1 MIKIFKV
8 FFLLGFMKKRGARK
22 QLKKI
27 RKKPII
33 ALAQI
38 RYSGVTKENVEKII
52 KYIKIA
58 KTKGADIVCFPEAC
72 LSIRDR
78 RDVFKLSHHFIKEIE
93 ETCKRNKIWCII
105 SDDMI
110 IQGKAYS
117 VALVI
122 NREGKDVGGYK
133 KIHLS
138 GDNDLVN
145 AGKRIRV
152 FNTDFGKISIV
163 ICWDLIFAE
172 LFKRI
177 KKAGA
182 EIVFCP
188 AQWHYQEE
196 SYNKKFKRRDLK
208 LLRALISARAFEN
221 FYFVALCNPLTN
233 RKDLVSYSAI
243 TSPHKILK
251 EIINK
256 EGIITAEINL
266 SEIKKMHKLYK
277 I

>member
-1 MIKIFKV
+1 
-8 FFLLGFMKKRGARK
+8 MKKEAKK
-22 QLKKI
+22 QTKTKK
-27 RKKPII
+27 KKPII

-38 RYSGVTKENVEKII
+38 RYSGITKENVEKIK

-58 KTKGADIVCFPEAC
+58 KLKNADIVCFPEAC
-72 LSIRDR
+72 LSTKDR
-78 RDVFKLSHHFIKEIE
+78 KDVFKLTNNFIKEIK
-93 ETCKRNKIWCII
+93 ETCKQNKIWCII
-105 SDDMI
+105 SDDML
-110 IQGKAYS
+110 IQGKAYAI
-117 VALVI
+117 ALVI
-122 NREGKDVGGYK
+122 NREGKDIGGYK
-133 KIHLS
+133 KINLS

-145 AGKRIRV
+145 AGKRIKI

-196 SYNKKFKRRDLK
+196 SYNQKYKHRDLR
-208 LLRALISARAFEN
+208 LLRALVSARAFEN
-221 FYFVALCNPLTN
+221 FYFVALCNPLTK

-243 TSPHKILK
+243 ASPHKILK
-251 EIINK
+251 EIVNK

-266 SEIKKMHKLYK
+266 NEIKKLHKLYK

>member
-1 MIKIFKV
+1 
-8 FFLLGFMKKRGARK
+8 MKKRVAGK
-22 QLKKI
+22 QLKKS

-38 RYSGVTKENVEKII
+38 RYSGVTRENVEKI
-52 KYIKIA
+52 KRYIKIA
-58 KTKGADIVCFPEAC
+58 KTRGADIVCFPEAC

-78 RDVFKLSHHFIKEIE
+78 KDVFKLSHQFIKEIE
-93 ETCKRNKIWCII
+93 ETCKENKIWCII
-105 SDDMI
+105 SDDMLI
-110 IQGKAYS
+110 RGKAYS

-122 NREGKDVGGYK
+122 NRGGKDIGGYK

-138 GDNDLVN
+138 GDNDLVR

-163 ICWDLIFAE
+163 VCWDLIFAE

-177 KKAGA
+177 KRAGA

-196 SYNKKFKRRDLK
+196 SYNKKYKQRDLK

-243 TSPHKILK
+243 ASPHKILK

-256 EGIITAEINL
+256 EGIIVSEINFN
-266 SEIKKMHKLYK
+266 EIKKMHRLYNV
-277 I
+277 